1 MIPLEWPVDFDGKLW
16 TEIEIRRVS
25 GKEVRV
31 YLDALRTSEGDIL
44 PPMIDCP
51 IEVWNALDADD
62 QQTIDEAAQGFTPKR
77 LQAPHQAA
85 VALDAAKPEV
95 DMSLADAA
103 LQKAGSIGSDIVN
116 ALSVSARPHVDT
128 ATLERALSL
137 ANQLKAALAGVGPA
151 VQAAH
156 NSVSRSMNRNFADH
170 GVTP

>member
-62 QQTIDEAAQGFTPKR
+62 QQTIDEAAQGSR
-77 LQAPHQAA
+77 R
-85 VALDAAKPEV
+85 
-95 DMSLADAA
+95 
-103 LQKAGSIGSDIVN
+103 N
-116 ALSVSARPHVDT
+116 AFKHPIRPPSHST
-128 ATLERALSL
+128 RPS
-137 ANQLKAALAGVGPA
+137 P
-151 VQAAH
+151 
-156 NSVSRSMNRNFADH
+156 NS
-170 GVTP
+170 T